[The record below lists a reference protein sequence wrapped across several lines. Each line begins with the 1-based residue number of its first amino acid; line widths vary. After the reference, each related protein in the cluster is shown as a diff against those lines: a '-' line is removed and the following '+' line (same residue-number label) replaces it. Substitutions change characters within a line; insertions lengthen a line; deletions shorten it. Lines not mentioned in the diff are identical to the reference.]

1 VTETDR
7 IARAYRELEATAG
20 SRWDPRNRG
29 NQLVVAERRRLA
41 ATLLERAGWIPLG
54 ERRVLE
60 VGCGTGAELAAMVEL
75 GGDAARLVG
84 VDLLPDR
91 IAAARQAHPKLQFR
105 TGNAERLDLPDG
117 SFDLVIAFT
126 IFSSILDTSMAANVA
141 SEISRVMRPGGG
153 LLWYDFRYD
162 NPANANVRGVTER
175 RVRELFPGLDGRL
188 YSVTVLP
195 PLVRRLGPLTSIAY
209 PVLSKAPALRSHLM
223 GLLRK
228 PA

>member
-1 VTETDR
+1 
-7 IARAYRELEATAG
+7 
-20 SRWDPRNRG
+20 
-29 NQLVVAERRRLA
+29 
-41 ATLLERAGWIPLG
+41 
-54 ERRVLE
+54 
-60 VGCGTGAELAAMVEL
+60 
-75 GGDAARLVG
+75 
-84 VDLLPDR
+84 
-91 IAAARQAHPKLQFR
+91 
-105 TGNAERLDLPDG
+105 
-117 SFDLVIAFT
+117 
-126 IFSSILDTSMAANVA
+126 
-141 SEISRVMRPGGG
+141 MRPGGG